1 MSKTGGFMNNT
12 KNIELLEE
20 YFQSGCKNADG
31 NFYFGLEVEHFI
43 VDKESLRSI
52 DYFEENGIEKI
63 LLELSVYYEDKIMS
77 NGHIIG
83 LKGADDVITLEPA
96 AQIEISIKPQDS
108 IEKAREIYNI
118 FISRVNNIIKNYGY
132 KIVNL
137 GYHPKS
143 KVDELQLIPKDR
155 YKFMDFYFNSSGTC
169 GKNMMK
175 GSASTQI
182 SIDYF
187 DELDFIKKF
196 KTACILGPAIALLT
210 DNSPIF
216 EGEIYNKNLLRQ
228 YIWQNVDDARSRVVS
243 IIDCDDFGFEK
254 YAQYLYNVPLIVDIQ
269 NQKSVYTEDCAKNLY
284 MDKDL
289 TENDIEN
296 IISMVFPDVRLK
308 KYIEIRVADSMPE
321 EYIFSY
327 TALIKG
333 LFIKP
338 EKIFSYVDNI
348 GDIRFNDIEEAKEIL
363 SEKGY
368 DGIIYGKDVS
378 RIINDIIL
386 ISEDNLDEN
395 EKNYLNPFKKLAEK
409 RITLSKLY
417 MDDKG
422 IL

>member
-196 KTACILGPAIALLT
+196 KTAGILGPAIALLT

-216 EGEIYNKNLLRQ
+216 ECEIYNKNLLRQ

-296 IISMVFPDVRLK
+296 IIVFL
-308 KYIEIRVADSMPE
+308 
-321 EYIFSY
+321 
-327 TALIKG
+327 
-333 LFIKP
+333 
-338 EKIFSYVDNI
+338 
-348 GDIRFNDIEEAKEIL
+348 
-363 SEKGY
+363 
-368 DGIIYGKDVS
+368 
-378 RIINDIIL
+378 
-386 ISEDNLDEN
+386 
-395 EKNYLNPFKKLAEK
+395 
-409 RITLSKLY
+409 
-417 MDDKG
+417 
-422 IL
+422 